1 MTKKIKGK
9 NCGIYQRN
17 GHKIWVASTGDYAAV
32 CTKNNSVGK
41 ELPIVHDFNYNFVL
55 LEDGTMLN
63 IVNAVILNFGPS
75 SPNDGKEY
83 VINHKDGDWTN
94 CDYQNL
100 EWVPYHYRH
109 SNRAKET
116 LYSNGKFIEVHADGT
131 IWEKGQKFS
140 VRDHWVD
147 HDMDLEY
154 PSNNTFIWILLDER
168 ENIEDLMKEC
178 GYIQG
183 DNAGLKDPVILH
195 RDLDYHN
202 CAANNLEWTEK
213 TDPRYIKYC
222 EKRYSDR
229 KIRNQELNAGKHIPS
244 DWV

>member
-1 MTKKIKGK
+1 
-9 NCGIYQRN
+9 
-17 GHKIWVASTGDYAAV
+17 
-32 CTKNNSVGK
+32 
-41 ELPIVHDFNYNFVL
+41 
-55 LEDGTMLN
+55 
-63 IVNAVILNFGPS
+63 
-75 SPNDGKEY
+75 
-83 VINHKDGDWTN
+83 
-94 CDYQNL
+94 
-100 EWVPYHYRH
+100 
-109 SNRAKET
+109 
-116 LYSNGKFIEVHADGT
+116 
-131 IWEKGQKFS
+131 
-140 VRDHWVD
+140 
-147 HDMDLEY
+147 MDLEY

-195 RDLDYHN
+195 RDLDYHH

-229 KIRNQELNAGKHIPS
+229 KIRNQELNAGRHIPN